1 MSILDE
7 TNSSFY
13 IDSIYAARSLLNEHF
28 NLTFSNVTKYTDH
41 DYKADG
47 DYAVDIYISN
57 SDVIYLTFKEMISL
71 NDGVLVSSFEHP
83 LINKYLADMNGLFYI
98 FDAMRFTTEAMKVFY
113 PVIENLNPS
122 IVFRYSI
129 LFKEMNIS
137 LQLFNKIEKDND
149 VALCVVTKDIII
161 QHAYEQ
167 SYFQHIY
174 GLDSPFYHSDL
185 LVYKERI
192 LKVWGISPD
201 SPTIDYKQM
210 GQLTDMIHI

>member
-13 IDSIYAARSLLNEHF
+13 SDGIYASRSLLNEHF

-71 NDGVLVSSFEHP
+71 NDGILVSVFDHP
-83 LINKYLADMNGLFYI
+83 LINKYLADMNGLFCI
-98 FDAMRFTTEAMKVFY
+98 FDAVRFTTDEKKFFY
-113 PVIENLNPS
+113 PVIENLKPS
-122 IVFRYSI
+122 IVFKYSI
-129 LFKEMNIS
+129 LNREMTIS
-137 LQLFNKIEKDND
+137 VQLLNTIQKDGESI
-149 VALCVVTKDIII
+149 CTITKNTII
-161 QHAYEQ
+161 QNTYEPAK
-167 SYFQHIY
+167 FDHVY
-174 GLDSPFYHSDL
+174 GLKSPFYHSDL
-185 LVYKERI
+185 LIYKERI